1 MMSNIKAGW
10 YCFSVLYKNEEKVL
24 NSIKKYLEQDNYP
37 NKDYLLKTNTVTSSF
52 SLKDYIEG
60 LGLPRNFNMS
70 KQLLQLPYSDY
81 IFLKIKEC
89 TVNDFNDF
97 LRVIKQIN
105 EVKDVIGQIFD
116 VRPNKR
122 MKPYIYKTYPIVL
135 RKQQE
140 KQLRQQVQQFEYET
154 MTSEIRINA
163 PYWLTKQGIK
173 LKVTTR
179 EIITP
184 VVVAVVDGR
193 GNTLKVNISQL
204 TKVNNYNYV

>member
-1 MMSNIKAGW
+1 
-10 YCFSVLYKNEEKVL
+10 
-24 NSIKKYLEQDNYP
+24 
-37 NKDYLLKTNTVTSSF
+37 
-52 SLKDYIEG
+52 
-60 LGLPRNFNMS
+60 
-70 KQLLQLPYSDY
+70 
-81 IFLKIKEC
+81 
-89 TVNDFNDF
+89 
-97 LRVIKQIN
+97 
-105 EVKDVIGQIFD
+105 
-116 VRPNKR
+116 
-122 MKPYIYKTYPIVL
+122 
-135 RKQQE
+135 
-140 KQLRQQVQQFEYET
+140 